1 MFWHTKGNHRYLVRS
16 RRNGDKIERDYLGTG
31 PKAELLYE
39 QYRRRKEAQ
48 QDLQDKVQHQ
58 LDAAQPAHGKLA
70 DFSSWT
76 DLLTRATLVTAG
88 YYLHQRC
95 EWRPRG
101 VKKQRQEANP

>member
-16 RRNGDKIERDYLGTG
+16 RREGDKIERDYLGTG

-39 QYRRRKEAQ
+39 EYRRQKEAQ
-48 QDLQDKVQHQ
+48 QDLLAKVQRE
-58 LDAAQPAHGKLA
+58 LDAAQPAHSRLA

-76 DLLTRATLVTAG
+76 DLLTRAILVAAG
-88 YYLHQRC
+88 YYLHHRH

-101 VKKQRQEANP
+101 VRNQRQEG